1 MQQILDGST
10 DSDTENNCELI
21 RQALLALQGMKD
33 IQLQDSQQST
43 PPLIHI
49 GFVGRPRFDIT
60 VEQLRMLIESRFTVP
75 QIADLIGVSPRTVY
89 RRMSESRLSI
99 SSTYSDMTDSELDDV
114 IHEIHQQADE

>member
-10 DSDTENNCELI
+10 DSDTENTCELI
-21 RQALLALQGMKD
+21 RQALLAVQGMKD
-33 IQLQDSQQST
+33 IQSQDSQQST
-43 PPLIHI
+43 SPLIHT
-49 GFVGRPRFDIT
+49 RPQFDIP

-99 SSTYSDMTDSELDDV
+99 SSTYSDMTDSEWMM
-114 IHEIHQQADE
+114 